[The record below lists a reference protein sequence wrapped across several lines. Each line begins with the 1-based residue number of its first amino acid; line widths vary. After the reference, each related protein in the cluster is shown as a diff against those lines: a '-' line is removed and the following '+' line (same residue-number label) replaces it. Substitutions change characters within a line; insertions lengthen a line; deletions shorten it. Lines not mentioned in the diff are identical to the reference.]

1 MKELIPVADLDQNPV
16 SDENDENT
24 GTLQVGLQPGLESAV
39 ITLTGRDRPGVTAA
53 FFRVLSA
60 HNVQLLDVEQSQF
73 RGYLNLAAYVG
84 VDPARV
90 ERLRE
95 GLDETLRG
103 HGQSVSLDLAS
114 DALSSSPR
122 STHVAVVLGNPVTA
136 KDVSSIGQTLANYGA
151 NIDRIRGIA
160 DYPITGLEIMI
171 TIANPEPGGG
181 KAMRKALAELTTELG
196 VDIAIERAG
205 LLRRSKRLVCF
216 DCDSTLI
223 TGEVIEMLAAHA
235 GKEAEVAEVTE
246 RAMRGEL
253 DFEES
258 LRERVATLKG
268 LDASVIDAV
277 AADIVLTPGARTTIR
292 TLHKMGY
299 RTAVVSG
306 GFIQVLEDLAAD
318 LELDYVRANTLE
330 IVDGKLTGRVIGDI
344 VDRARKAELLREFA
358 ADSGLQ
364 MYQTVA
370 VGDGANDIDM
380 LSAAGLG
387 IAFNA
392 KPALRE
398 IADTS
403 VNHPFLDEVLHILG
417 VPREEIDESDL
428 EEGTYRRVPLEAT
441 AR

>member
-1 MKELIPVADLDQNPV
+1 MADQAQNPDTADLDQQQ
-16 SDENDENT
+16 
-24 GTLQVGLQPGLESAV
+24 LQVELQPGLESAV

-60 HNVQLLDVEQSQF
+60 HDVQLLDVEQSQF
-73 RGYLNLAAYVG
+73 RGFLSLAAYVG
-84 VDPARV
+84 VDPERV
-90 ERLRE
+90 DRLRE
-95 GLDETLRG
+95 GLSETLKG
-103 HGQSVSLDLAS
+103 HGQVATVEKAPEGLH
-114 DALSSSPR
+114 SSPR

-136 KDVSSIGQTLANYGA
+136 ADVSAIGQTLANYGA

-181 KAMRKALAELTTELG
+181 KAMRKALAVLTTELG

-205 LLRRSKRLVCF
+205 LLRRSKRLVIF

-258 LRERVATLKG
+258 LRERVATLEG
-268 LDASVIDAV
+268 LDASVIDEV
-277 AADIVLTPGARTTIR
+277 ARDIVLTPGARTTIR
-292 TLHKMGY
+292 TLKKMGY

-306 GFIQVLEDLAAD
+306 GFIQVLEDLAED
-318 LELDYVRANTLE
+318 LQLDYVRANTLE
-330 IVDGKLTGRVIGDI
+330 IVDGKLTGRVTGDI

-358 ADSGLQ
+358 EDSGLQ

-403 VNHPFLDEVLHILG
+403 VNYPFLDEVLHILG

-428 EEGTYRRVPLEAT
+428 EDGTFRRVPLEVS

>member
-103 HGQSVSLDLAS
+103 HGQSVSLDLSS